1 MTQNK
6 QEQPIQFN
14 EMIFFQNLVPGK
26 QQSPLIDHYRSN
38 VLDEER
44 DEHIKQQRNALLM
57 EFPPILSFRDE
68 KQKKKFYDDEA
79 KNCQQFCC
87 GGMNPLS
94 AAFIRDIAFVPKDDY
109 VYSSGN
115 GELYQGSQ
123 KEIGSAIK
131 EGINQVPF
139 GSSGQKQ
146 LMDSLKTFDATVTQR
161 SQSTD
166 SIETESPTLGEMKS
180 PNPFNTTPKPK
191 DQK

>member
-38 VLDEER
+38 VLDEEK
-44 DEHIKQQRNALLM
+44 DENIKQQRNALLM

-68 KQKKKFYDDEA
+68 QQKKKFYDDEA
-79 KNCQQFCC
+79 KKCQQFCC

-94 AAFIRDIAFVPKDDY
+94 AAFISDIAFVPKDDY

-131 EGINQVPF
+131 EGISQIPF
-139 GSSGQKQ
+139 GSSGQEK
-146 LMDSLKTFDATVTQR
+146 LMDSLKTFNETVTQR
-161 SQSTD
+161 SQSTG
-166 SIETESPTLGEMKS
+166 SIETESPTLGEIKS
-180 PNPFNTTPKPK
+180 PNPFDMTSKPK